1 MAEIV
6 LYMSVSLDGLITG
19 PDDRMDHP
27 LGVDGHRLHDWVAA
41 GDAQGTAS
49 RLPPDEPSAKV
60 FGELMATGA
69 VGDQTSIQS

>member
-1 MAEIV
+1 MAETM

-19 PDDRMDHP
+19 PDDGMDHP
-27 LGVDGHRLHDWVAA
+27 LGVDGRRLHDWLAA
-41 GDAQGTAS
+41 GDAEGPAL
-49 RLPPDEPSAKV
+49 RLPPDAPSAKV